1 MLVDVVRDRLQQV
14 RLPQPGAAVD
24 EQRVVRLRRRFGDR
38 ECGRVR
44 EAVRRADH
52 EEVERVLRVDVC
64 ELALG
69 ALRRLGR
76 GGARTGRQRVGN
88 GQADPPLDARRV
100 ADGGLDQADEMAL
113 DPLAREVVRDGDRE
127 RVVRQ
132 VEALGLSEPRAVR
145 GLIECPLEP
154 TGDFVPQ
161 GLRSQ
166 LNLALHAGSLAPLQL
181 EGAPNIPASRT
192 RDNVDYGRVRNHD
205 LQGFSNVHIPL
216 HTCGN
221 RLVNEAFSR
230 RLRGLRLWTTEPA

>member
-1 MLVDVVRDRLQQV
+1 
-14 RLPQPGAAVD
+14 
-24 EQRVVRLRRRFGDR
+24 
-38 ECGRVR
+38 VR

-76 GGARTGRQRVGN
+76 CRRWIGRQVGDR
-88 GQADPPLDARRV
+88 QADPPLDAGCIT
-100 ADGGLDQADEMAL
+100 DGGLDQADEVTL
-113 DPLAREVVRDGDRE
+113 DPLAREVVRDRDRE
-127 RVVRQ
+127 RVVGQ
-132 VEALGLSEPRAVR
+132 LETLGLGEPRAVR

-192 RDNVDYGRVRNHD
+192 RNNVDDGRVRNHD

-221 RLVNEAFSR
+221 SLVNEAFSG